1 MERYYAKTTGSKM
14 AVGCALSIRSGVLRP
29 GDLLDIHLSSGQDA
43 AAEVDDIGAE
53 HLRLRMNGRIWLCRP
68 WRTGDAGVD
77 RLPGT
82 VSNWTV
88 ERVDTEATIG
98 ID

>member
-14 AVGCALSIRSGVLRP
+14 AVGCAVSIRSGALRP
-29 GDLLDIHLSSGQDA
+29 GDVLDIHLASGQEA
-43 AAEVDDIGAE
+43 EAEVDDIGADY
-53 HLRLRMNGRIWLCRP
+53 LRLRMNGQKWLCRP
-68 WRTGDAGVD
+68 WHAGDAGVE

-88 ERVDTEATIG
+88 ERAENEATVDIE
-98 ID
+98 